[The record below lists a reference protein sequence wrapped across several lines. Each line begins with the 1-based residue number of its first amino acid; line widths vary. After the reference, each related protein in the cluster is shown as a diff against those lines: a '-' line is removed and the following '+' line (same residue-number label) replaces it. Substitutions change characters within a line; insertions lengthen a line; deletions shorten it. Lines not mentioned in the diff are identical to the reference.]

1 MTDGVLSWLRRAAP
15 ALTLLISSAVIVELL
30 FGSTHLTI
38 ISALIPEI
46 GFYGGAALI
55 IRYLVR
61 RQHRGW
67 VSILLL
73 GMAFALFEEFLVV
86 QTSVSPFIFAGTGSP
101 DVYGRVF
108 GVNWV
113 YLLWAVG
120 YESVW
125 AIVLPVHLTELVFR
139 DRRNDQWLGKSGL
152 SATLFLFGLASVVSW
167 YVWTQVVA
175 PASVGSI
182 YSPPVS
188 LMALASTTI
197 VGLGV
202 AALGPRPAL
211 FSSRR
216 TTGPAPRPPMVG
228 ALAFALG
235 MLWFLVLAFNYSLF
249 PATSAAVAI
258 AVGLTLAGG
267 ALFVIRRLSTSAGWG
282 DAHRLAIVFGG
293 LAASMLAG
301 FWASGIVL
309 MIDFAGKAIFDAAA
323 VILLSYLGWTLHSRG
338 RRFGGV
344 GATESGGGIVADGA
358 LLGRLKPGNAKEPE
372 PT

>member
-1 MTDGVLSWLRRAAP
+1 LRRAAP
-15 ALTLLISSAVIVELL
+15 ALTLLISSAIIVELL

-73 GMAFALFEEFLVV
+73 GMAFAVFEEFLVV
-86 QTSVSPFIFAGTGSP
+86 QTSVSPFIFAGLGSP
-101 DVYGRVF
+101 AIYGRVF

-125 AIVLPVHLTELVFR
+125 AIVLPVYLTELVFSG
-139 DRRNDQWLGKSGL
+139 RRKDQWVGKRGL
-152 SATLFLFGLASVVSW
+152 SATAVLFGLASIVSW
-167 YVWTQVVA
+167 FVWTQVVA
-175 PASVGSI
+175 PAAIGSV
-182 YSPPVS
+182 YSPPFS
-188 LMALASTTI
+188 LIALASTII

-202 AALGPRPAL
+202 AGLGPRPAP

-216 TTGPAPRPPMVG
+216 TIGAAPRPSIVG
-228 ALAFALG
+228 AFAFALG
-235 MLWFLVLAFNYSLF
+235 LVWFVELAFTYSLF
-249 PATSAAVAI
+249 PAVSAAVAI
-258 AVGLTLAGG
+258 AAGLAIACT
-267 ALFVIRRLSTSAGWG
+267 ALFVVRRLSASTDWG

-301 FWASGIVL
+301 FWASGVVL
-309 MIDFAGKAIFDAAA
+309 AIDLAGKAILDAAA
-323 VILLSYLGWTLHSRG
+323 VILLSYLGWMLHSRG
-338 RRFGGV
+338 RRLGDMY
-344 GATESGGGIVADGA
+344 AQMEKAEELVADGA
-358 LLGRLKPGNAKEPE
+358 LLGRLKPRNAKEPE
-372 PT
+372 LT

>member
-1 MTDGVLSWLRRAAP
+1 MTSSKLSGLRQAAP

-55 IRYLVR
+55 IRYLVK

-73 GMAFALFEEFLVV
+73 GIAFAVFEEFLVV
-86 QTSVSPFIFAGTGSP
+86 QTSVSPALFVGLSSP
-101 DVYGRVF
+101 GIYGRLF

-113 YLLWAVG
+113 YFLWAIG

-125 AIVLPVHLTELVFR
+125 AIVLPVYLTELVFR
-139 DRRNDQWLGKSGL
+139 NRREDQWLGRRGL
-152 SATLFLFGLASVVSW
+152 TTAVVLLVLGSVVSW
-167 YVWTQVVA
+167 YIWTQVVA
-175 PASVGSI
+175 PAAIGSM
-182 YSPPVS
+182 YNPPLS
-188 LMALASTTI
+188 LVILASTMI

-202 AALGPRPAL
+202 VALGPRPAL
-211 FSSRR
+211 RPSGRK
-216 TTGPAPRPPMVG
+216 TGAAPRSWMVG
-228 ALAFALG
+228 SIAFALG
-235 MLWFLVLAFNYSLF
+235 LLWFVLVAFAYSLF
-249 PATSAAVAI
+249 PAIPPVIAI
-258 AVGLTLAGG
+258 AAGLALAGI
-267 ALFVIRRLSTSAGWG
+267 ALFVIRRLSASADWG
-282 DAHRLAIVFGG
+282 DAHRLALIFGG

-309 MIDFAGKAIFDAAA
+309 EMDFVGKGVFDAAA
-323 VILLSYLGWTLHSRG
+323 VILLSYLAWTLHNHSRG
-338 RRFGGV
+338 LGWEAPTRE
-344 GATESGGGIVADGA
+344 AGILAADRV
-358 LLGRLKPGNAKEPE
+358 LLGRLKPRSPKEPE